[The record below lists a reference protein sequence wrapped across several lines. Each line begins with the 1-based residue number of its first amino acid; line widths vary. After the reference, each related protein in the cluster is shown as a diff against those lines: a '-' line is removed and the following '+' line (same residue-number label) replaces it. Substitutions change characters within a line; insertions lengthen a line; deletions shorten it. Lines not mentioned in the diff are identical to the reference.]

1 MDEDITAPFYE
12 GPAAPV
18 RRRETVTIASAILA
32 GAIVGSIAILVW
44 WI

>member
-1 MDEDITAPFYE
+1 MNEDLTWSWPTV
-12 GPAAPV
+12 PA

>member
-1 MDEDITAPFYE
+1 MNEDLTWPCYSNS
-12 GPAAPV
+12 PV
-18 RRRETVTIASAILA
+18 PDRSRETVMLVSAILA